1 MFRKIYRCTLIQTHL
16 QRAANV
22 PLRYCCLLRCR
33 RQELQNIKTSDKKI
47 SNGSR
52 RGAKRRRARA
62 ERAQPS
68 KSEQSHFLC
77 SALWL
82 FSRLAG
88 VTHSV
93 TYIVCSLIRS
103 LQNLTKAHTACK
115 NTRRRRIMAFLTP
128 CLRHSFGH
136 IPSML
141 PHSLLAKPDI
151 ASQSIRRVWWSGPV
165 SGLTAL
171 TGAAPLYPPVRTLRT
186 LRIPTASR
194 KR

>member
-82 FSRLAG
+82 FSRLACVTHSVTYILCSALWLFSRLAG

-115 NTRRRRIMAFLTP
+115 NTR
-128 CLRHSFGH
+128 
-136 IPSML
+136 
-141 PHSLLAKPDI
+141 
-151 ASQSIRRVWWSGPV
+151 
-165 SGLTAL
+165 
-171 TGAAPLYPPVRTLRT
+171 AAPKTGGWIVR
-186 LRIPTASR
+186 
-194 KR
+194 